1 MEIKLNGIAYKNIKN
16 LNLLIKEKYITS
28 IIGTN
33 RSGKT
38 NILNLI
44 YGINK
49 LEDGEIKIDNNII
62 DIYTKKSELTEIR
75 KDISYLIEDYN
86 SLLFSVNILEDI
98 KYSIDNIDNKKLE
111 ELLNLFNLKNDIL
124 YKNYAELS
132 NGEKKKILLIKII
145 LEDKK
150 IILLDNPNT
159 GLDYKSKET
168 LIKLLKREK
177 RNGKTIII
185 TSLDENFLLRVS
197 DTVAIIYN
205 GKVLIYDD
213 KYKILEKEKV
223 LEKVNMKVPNILR
236 IQKRIKDT
244 KNIEFRYKNNI
255 NDLLKDVCKNEK

>member
-1 MEIKLNGIAYKNIKN
+1 VTGQN
-16 LNLLIKEKYITS
+16 LGHPPQN
-28 IIGTN
+28 
-33 RSGKT
+33 
-38 NILNLI
+38 
-44 YGINK
+44 
-49 LEDGEIKIDNNII
+49 
-62 DIYTKKSELTEIR
+62 
-75 KDISYLIEDYN
+75 
-86 SLLFSVNILEDI
+86 
-98 KYSIDNIDNKKLE
+98 
-111 ELLNLFNLKNDIL
+111 
-124 YKNYAELS
+124 
-132 NGEKKKILLIKII
+132 
-145 LEDKK
+145 KK

-168 LIKLLKREK
+168 LINLLKREK